1 MFKKII
7 FLSFIFSALI
17 FLSGSERIK
26 KIEEIK
32 LKVPEPS
39 GVVISFDNKNLWMV
53 SDGNATVYKTD
64 LKGKI
69 LQTFTINAVDLEGI
83 TVIDDNK
90 LCVVQEEKREVL
102 VIDNKGKELKR
113 IKINFP
119 GESNSGFEGV
129 AYDSRR
135 NVYYIV
141 NEKKPCALLTL
152 DENFKI
158 IDKKILNFS
167 KDLSDVYY
175 DTNTDYLWI
184 TSDESKMVVK
194 CDVKGNVI
202 QKYKVNIK
210 QMEGITFDRQSKY
223 IYIVSDPEE
232 RLYKFEIK

>member
-1 MFKKII
+1 MLKKI
-7 FLSFIFSALI
+7 FLLFFLFYSVLFITS
-17 FLSGSERIK
+17 SERIK
-26 KIEEIK
+26 KVVELK

-39 GVVISFDNKNLWMV
+39 GIVISWDNKYLWMV

-69 LQTFTINAVDLEGI
+69 LESFVINAVDLEGI
-83 TVIDDNK
+83 TIIDNDK

-102 VIDNKGKELKR
+102 VINYKGKELKR
-113 IKINFP
+113 VKINFP
-119 GESNSGFEGV
+119 GQNNSGFEGIT
-129 AYDSRR
+129 YDSRR

-152 DENFKI
+152 NENFKI
-158 IDKKILNFS
+158 IDKKILSFS
-167 KDLSDVYY
+167 KDLSDIYY
-175 DTNTDYLWI
+175 DANSDYLWL

-194 CDVKGNVI
+194 CDVKGNVL
-202 QKYKVNIK
+202 QKYKVNIN
-210 QMEGITFDRQSKY
+210 QMEGISLDRNSNF